1 MIKNN
6 KNLFLIIITFII
18 TITSTLIL
26 FYLKN
31 EEIDN
36 LNIKIKKIEEENK
49 KISKKLIDY
58 KSVIDDISIDT

>member
-31 EEIDN
+31 EEIEN

-58 KSVIDDISIDT
+58 KSVIDDISIDS

>member
-31 EEIDN
+31 EEIEN

-58 KSVIDDISIDT
+58 KSVIDDISIES

>member
-31 EEIDN
+31 EEIEN

-49 KISKKLIDY
+49 KISKKIIDY
-58 KSVIDDISIDT
+58 KSVIDDISIES

>member
-31 EEIDN
+31 EEIEN
-36 LNIKIKKIEEENK
+36 LNIKIKKIEKENK

-58 KSVIDDISIDT
+58 KSVIDDISIES

>member
-6 KNLFLIIITFII
+6 RHLFLIIITVII
-18 TITSTLIL
+18 SIIGSLIL

-31 EEIDN
+31 EEIEN
-36 LNIKIKKIEEENK
+36 LNIKIKKIEKENK

-58 KSVIDDISIDT
+58 KSVIDDISIGS

>member
-1 MIKNN
+1 MNKNN
-6 KNLFLIIITFII
+6 RYIIIITFII
-18 TITSTLIL
+18 TIIGGFIL

-31 EEIDN
+31 QEIDN

>member
-6 KNLFLIIITFII
+6 RHLFLIIITVII
-18 TITSTLIL
+18 SIIGSLIL

-31 EEIDN
+31 EEIEN

-58 KSVIDDISIDT
+58 KSVIDDISIGS

>member
-58 KSVIDDISIDT
+58 KSVIDDISIDS

>member
-1 MIKNN
+1 MIKNK

-58 KSVIDDISIDT
+58 KSVIDDISIDS

>member
-6 KNLFLIIITFII
+6 RHLFLIIITVVISII
-18 TITSTLIL
+18 GSLIL
-26 FYLKN
+26 FYFKN
-31 EEIDN
+31 EEIEN

-58 KSVIDDISIDT
+58 KSVIDDISIGS